1 MPSVL
6 IVTLLIPMLQALQNR
21 NSHPRLTEP
30 APTAAE
36 LEQIL
41 LAGLRAPDHGRLR
54 PWEFVAVS
62 GERRHSLGEIF
73 ERSLLMTKPEAS
85 AAEQEKARH
94 APLRAPL
101 IVAGLLKPKVHP
113 KVPRVEQ
120 VAAVACALHGMLL
133 AAESLGY
140 GGVWRT
146 GTYARDPSVIS
157 ALGGEPGDEIVGFL
171 YIGTREGE
179 SKPLPEEK
187 VASFFRQY

>member
-1 MPSVL
+1 
-6 IVTLLIPMLQALQNR
+6 MLHTLQNR
-21 NSHPRLTEP
+21 NSHPRLTAP
-30 APTAAE
+30 APSSDE

-62 GERRHSLGEIF
+62 GDRRQTLGEIF
-73 ERSLLMTKPEAS
+73 ERSLLMTKPEAT
-85 AAEQEKARH
+85 AAEREKARN

-101 IVAGLLKPKVHP
+101 VIAGLLKPKVHP

-120 VAAVACALHGMLL
+120 VASVACALHGMLL
-133 AAESLGY
+133 ATESLGY

-146 GTYARDPSVIS
+146 GNYARDPSVIA
-157 ALGGEPGDEIVGFL
+157 ALGGDPGDEVIGFL

-179 SKPLPEEK
+179 SKPLPEET
-187 VASFFRQY
+187 VSSYFRHY